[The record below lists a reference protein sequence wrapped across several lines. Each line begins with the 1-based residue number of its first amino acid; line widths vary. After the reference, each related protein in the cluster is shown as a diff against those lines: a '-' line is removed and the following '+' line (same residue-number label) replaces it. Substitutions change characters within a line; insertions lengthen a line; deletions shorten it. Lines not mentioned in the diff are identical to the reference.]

1 MYASTAL
8 YPEDSLS
15 LGWKGAATGGG
26 FDAPP
31 LSVAFEHRLA
41 LLPFYPEPYRDTEI
55 IRIYNAE
62 GFARYSLW

>member
-31 LSVAFEHRLA
+31 LSAAYEQRLA
-41 LLPFYPEPYRDTEI
+41 LLPFYPEI
-55 IRIYNAE
+55 IRIYNAG
-62 GFARYSLW
+62 GFARYEWSSR